1 MQAPMVKLYYK
12 TLNEGVV
19 LVILIIY
26 SLLGQTYKSKSFD
39 FAFYGAIWFMLMN
52 NMRST
57 FFFLFTDKA
66 NLDKNTVVQS
76 TWACMRFR
84 RGWKEALVN
93 LLQYISLIAN
103 IATRQTFISLTP
115 DYAIVPTLN
124 YEHSKTTDASYLF
137 AEPEHVQF
145 WNLDESKLKN
155 NTDWITDSKD
165 MQSNYFDYAEKL
177 YATNGNNYDAT
188 VQRAPRLYNIQS
200 YMLYFIF
207 HPNDVNA
214 KKKMSQDQW
223 STKDC
228 SGVYSAEFGYE
239 ECCWSPERLAQVTG
253 DARTSNSVADWLGQT
268 ADAGTPACFF
278 PNIATLGYGNMVLT
292 NITMLVATVLFL
304 RNFRLTRL
312 GAMINSIV
320 ACLKEFF
327 WWCLVALVFVIPF
340 AVLQFNLFFPNS
352 LLKSVDDGH
361 DCSGLQAILLINSNN
376 NLGDTC
382 KELDN
387 KLYNKP
393 DILKNLFKM
402 TTFNVFGEMFFGF
415 FDPEEHQPWTCDPV
429 TMRDGGGPC
438 QDYVSVL
445 NKLFFVFLCL

>member
-12 TLNEGVV
+12 TLNETVV
-19 LVILIIY
+19 LVVLIVY
-26 SLLGQTYKSKSFD
+26 SLLGQTYKSKKFD
-39 FAFYGAIWFMLMN
+39 YAFYCVIWFMLMN

-66 NLDKNTVVQS
+66 KVDKETEIQS

-84 RGWKEALVN
+84 RGWKQALVN
-93 LLQYISLIAN
+93 LIQYISLIAN
-103 IATRQTFISLTP
+103 VITRQTFISLTP

-124 YEHSKTTDASYLF
+124 YEHSKVEDASYLF
-137 AEPEHVQF
+137 ATPDDHVQF
-145 WNLDESKLKN
+145 WNLDESKLAN
-155 NTDWITDSKD
+155 NTEWITESKA
-165 MQSNYFDYAEKL
+165 MQTNYFNYAEKL
-177 YATNGNNYDAT
+177 YGNNYDAT

-207 HPNDVNA
+207 HPDDVKT

-223 STKDC
+223 STEKC
-228 SGVYSAEFGYE
+228 KGSYTSEFGYE
-239 ECCWSPERLAQVTG
+239 ECCWSPERLAEVTG
-253 DARTSNSVADWLGQT
+253 DKRTGNSVADWLDQT
-268 ADAGTPACFF
+268 ANDGTPACFF
-278 PNIATLGYGNMVLT
+278 PKIAGLGYGNMILT

-312 GAMINSIV
+312 GSMINSIV

-361 DCSGLQAILLINSNN
+361 DCSG
-376 NLGDTC
+376 DTC

-387 KLYNKP
+387 KLYNNP

-402 TTFNVFGEMFFGF
+402 TTFNVFGEMFFDF
-415 FDPEEHQPWTCDPV
+415 FDSEEHKPWTCDPV
-429 TMRDGGGPC
+429 TMRDGGGLC
-438 QDYVSVL
+438 QDYVS
-445 NKLFFVFLCL
+445 KLSYFLMICSMRKSLQP